1 MYDKSNNIC
10 AIIWDYDGTL
20 FDTREKNY
28 NVTKKIIAE
37 IKGGFNQFPVL
48 KSVTDYYNA
57 HLQAVNWRV
66 FYRNEFSLSEDEIDK
81 AGKLWTQ
88 FQLRDTTK
96 VPTINGVSEVIKLL
110 NFPQGI
116 VSQNSKKN
124 ITQNLKLNNLD
135 SCFQSIIGYE
145 EVDLKQQKPD
155 PTGLVKCIENLCN
168 SNSGNIF
175 YIGDHE
181 TDIQTAKN
189 ANQFYTENNKRL
201 KVFSIAAAYSDCFQ
215 FTTRKN
221 EFDFTAHKTY
231 DILSIINEYDK

>member
-1 MYDKSNNIC
+1 MINKSKNIC

-28 NVTKKIIAE
+28 NVTKNIIKE
-37 IKGGFNQFPVL
+37 VKGSFKQFPVL
-48 KSVTDYYNA
+48 NSVADYYNS

-66 FYRNEFSLSEDEIDK
+66 FYRNEFSLSEDEIDT

-88 FQLRDTTK
+88 FQLCDKTN
-96 VPTINGVSEVIKLL
+96 VPTINGVNEVIKSL
-110 NFPQGI
+110 NYPQGI
-116 VSQNSKKN
+116 VSQNSKEN
-124 ITQNLKLNNLD
+124 ITQNLKRNNLE
-135 SCFQSIIGYE
+135 SYFHSIIGYE

-155 PTGLVKCIENLCN
+155 PTGLLKCIENLCD

-181 TDIQTAKN
+181 TDIQTARN
-189 ANQFYTENNKRL
+189 ANQFYIENNKRL

-215 FTTRKN
+215 SNTQNN
-221 EFDFTAHKTY
+221 EFDFMAYKT
-231 DILSIINEYDK
+231 DEILRIINEFDK